1 MRDEPGFGIEMAVL
15 AILGFGV
22 LAYGS
27 TSYWASAILQAAIAV
42 LFVAW
47 WFAAARSR
55 PPAEFEQRQEASGWE
70 LGGVRFRA
78 SGLGIPAAL
87 FVTVI
92 VLQMIPLPPG
102 ARYLVA
108 PNLEARE
115 LSAETVL
122 AQPGAPGESQSSRW
136 RPLSI
141 DPTATLDALL
151 QFLAYVALFVVVYN
165 LVDSRSRLLRM
176 TRALVAFSFFV
187 AFVGLLQDLSGVERV
202 YGIKALRYGGSPYGP
217 YVNHNHFAG
226 LMEMMIPLTVA
237 LLLRRIL
244 RPSSGGTGTRITS
257 QGLLLPD
264 GDQPR
269 GERAGQA
276 ILLGLALTVMS
287 AAMLFSFSRG
297 GLIALALSAGV
308 VTVML
313 VIRGRLGRWQVAV
326 VGLLLAVSVAAFL
339 WIGPDT
345 VVDHFRRA
353 ESVQHEPS
361 LFTRLLVWR
370 ASVGMFEDFPVAGT
384 GLGTYA
390 SAFLAYY
397 PMGTEQTWREAHN
410 DYVQLLAE
418 VGAVGAL
425 VAAVGFFL
433 LLVRLLGPIL
443 GRQEVKERLIYYGLC
458 TGILSLLLHS
468 LVDFNLQV
476 PGNAALFVVL
486 LAMALAQRSMLQRSR
501 RQET

>member
-1 MRDEPGFGIEMAVL
+1 MRDEPGFGTEVAVL

-22 LAYGS
+22 LAFGS
-27 TSYWASAILQAAIAV
+27 TSYWAGALLQAALAV

-47 WFAAARSR
+47 WLAAARSR
-55 PPAEFEQRQEASGWE
+55 LPAEFEPRQEAGWE

-87 FVTVI
+87 FVAV
-92 VLQMIPLPPG
+92 VLLQMIPLPAS

-108 PNLEARE
+108 PKLEARE
-115 LSAETVL
+115 LTAESVL
-122 AQPGAPGESQSSRW
+122 AQSGSQGESESSSW

-141 DPTATLDALL
+141 DPPATLDALL
-151 QFLAYVALFVVVYN
+151 KFLAYAALFVVVYN

-176 TRALVAFSFFV
+176 TRALVTFAFLV

-226 LMEMMIPLTVA
+226 LMEMMIPLTFA

-244 RPSSGGTGTRITS
+244 RPSSGGVGTRVTP
-257 QGLLLPD
+257 QGVSLSD
-264 GDQPR
+264 GEPPR

-276 ILLGLALTVMS
+276 ILLGLALAVMS
-287 AAMLFSFSRG
+287 TALLLSLSRG
-297 GLIALALSAGV
+297 GLIALALSTGV
-308 VTVML
+308 MTAML
-313 VIRGRLGRWQVAV
+313 VVRGRLGRWQVAV
-326 VGLLLAVSVAAFL
+326 VGLLLAVSVSSFL
-339 WIGPDT
+339 WIGPGS
-345 VVDHFRRA
+345 VVNHFRRA
-353 ESVQHEPS
+353 EIVQNEPS
-361 LFTRLLVWR
+361 FWARLLVWR
-370 ASVGMFEDFPVAGT
+370 ASLRLFEDFPVAGT

-390 SAFLAYY
+390 SAFLPYY
-397 PMGTEQTWREAHN
+397 PMGTEKIWREAHN
-410 DYVQLLAE
+410 DYVQLLSE
-418 VGAVGAL
+418 VGSVGFL
-425 VAAVGFFL
+425 VAAVGL
-433 LLVRLLGPIL
+433 LVLLVRLLGPIL
-443 GRQEVKERLIYYGLC
+443 GRREVKERLIYYGLC

-486 LAMALAQRSMLQRSR
+486 LAMALAQRSMLRRSR
-501 RQET
+501 RQGT